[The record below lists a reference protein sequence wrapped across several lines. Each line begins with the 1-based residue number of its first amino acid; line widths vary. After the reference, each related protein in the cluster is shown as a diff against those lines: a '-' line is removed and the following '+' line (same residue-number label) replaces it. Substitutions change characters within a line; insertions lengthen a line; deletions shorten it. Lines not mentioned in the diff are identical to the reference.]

1 LLLDADEFR
10 PKAEALGT
18 QRLTANAKTKTK
30 KAGPPRFADDNQKN
44 NGKDKTGGMD
54 REKFYSGFLGCHFL
68 RTGGGVSGGEAG
80 SAGDVDGSVATAGDR
95 FCSVET
101 VDLGCH
107 FLRSGAAGAEVWIS
121 SDMVA
126 AGWAVSIS

>member
-54 REKFYSGFLGCHFL
+54 RGKVLGAVPDNRGKDLVWRKNSARADCC
-68 RTGGGVSGGEAG
+68 GPS
-80 SAGDVDGSVATAGDR
+80 SAG
-95 FCSVET
+95 
-101 VDLGCH
+101 
-107 FLRSGAAGAEVWIS
+107 
-121 SDMVA
+121 
-126 AGWAVSIS
+126 